1 MKVKIRPHLIL
12 LYKNLDPKAN
22 LLQKTVLPAMLKEL
36 VYGLNVENDLPHSV
50 AEPPLFRAAPAPDGQ
65 DPGADSGSELLGSAP
80 APGKKRQ
87 FQAAPA
93 SIQCCRAGP
102 FLTGSGSSSVAEP
115 EPVLFG
121 RSRSRCKDVKAKTC
135 FLLLFSLF
143 LYEKEP
149 EPVNKKYLEPEL
161 VKKGPAPQHCTSV
174 PVLQYRILRL
184 KIINKSLIYL
194 LCETSETTEVY

>member
-121 RSRSRCKDVKAKTC
+121 RSRSRCKDVKAKTL

-143 LYEKEP
+143 LFEKEP
-149 EPVNKKYLEPEL
+149 ELVKKKYLEPEP
-161 VKKGPAPQHCTSV
+161 VKKGPAPQHWAPGTFFH
-174 PVLQYRILRL
+174 RLRL
-184 KIINKSLIYL
+184 LFI
-194 LCETSETTEVY
+194 

>member
-93 SIQCCRAGP
+93 SIQCCRAG
-102 FLTGSGSSSVAEP
+102 
-115 EPVLFG
+115 
-121 RSRSRCKDVKAKTC
+121 RSRYFLVGAGAGVKM
-135 FLLLFSLF
+135 
-143 LYEKEP
+143 
-149 EPVNKKYLEPEL
+149 
-161 VKKGPAPQHCTSV
+161 
-174 PVLQYRILRL
+174 
-184 KIINKSLIYL
+184 
-194 LCETSETTEVY
+194 

>member
-36 VYGLNVENDLPHSV
+36 VHGLNVENDLPHSV

-87 FQAAPA
+87 FQ
-93 SIQCCRAGP
+93 SRRLRLQ
-102 FLTGSGSSSVAEP
+102 FSVAEPVGAGTFWSEP
-115 EPVLFG
+115 EPVL
-121 RSRSRCKDVKAKTC
+121 RCEGKNM
-135 FLLLFSLF
+135 FF
-143 LYEKEP
+143 
-149 EPVNKKYLEPEL
+149 
-161 VKKGPAPQHCTSV
+161 
-174 PVLQYRILRL
+174 
-184 KIINKSLIYL
+184 
-194 LCETSETTEVY
+194 TTL

>member
-12 LYKNLDPKAN
+12 LDKNLDPKAN

-93 SIQCCRAGP
+93 PDTKIFHFKLSKSLMSIQVCFGP
-102 FLTGSGSSSVAEP
+102 
-115 EPVLFG
+115 
-121 RSRSRCKDVKAKTC
+121 
-135 FLLLFSLF
+135 
-143 LYEKEP
+143 
-149 EPVNKKYLEPEL
+149 YLPF
-161 VKKGPAPQHCTSV
+161 
-174 PVLQYRILRL
+174 
-184 KIINKSLIYL
+184 
-194 LCETSETTEVY
+194 